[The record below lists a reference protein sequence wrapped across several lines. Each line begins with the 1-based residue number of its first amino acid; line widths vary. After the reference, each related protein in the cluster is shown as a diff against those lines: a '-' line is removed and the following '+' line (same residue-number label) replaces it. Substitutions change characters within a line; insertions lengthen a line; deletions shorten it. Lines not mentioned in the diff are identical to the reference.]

1 MTCPFAVVAA
11 DEALAGGE
19 HPVLPGVAL
28 RGGVRAGRG
37 VGGQGEVADDGPRHR
52 PPRLRRRGE
61 DEARLDVDD
70 GLGERCP
77 EGPGRRRAGGR
88 YAGLPL
94 RPSAA
99 RTQAADVHRRGGAG
113 AARGEGEHG
122 VDPVDGYVHVA
133 GGQGQQPG
141 GADGAVAVGAGG
153 AGLLAV
159 RGEPDRP
166 ARHRDPDGLT
176 GQRRRPAD
184 RARVRGR
191 VRRRRADEGRR
202 RHQRPGEG
210 RRGAACHPH
219 RRSLPGSAVGARK
232 DIAPSGVVQV
242 RRVSST
248 GVGGPGSPR
257 RVGLGFAAG
266 R

>member
-1 MTCPFAVVAA
+1 MANTRYRRGSRFA
-11 DEALAGGE
+11 
-19 HPVLPGVAL
+19 
-28 RGGVRAGRG
+28 RGGRAGRD

-52 PPRLRRRGE
+52 PPRVRRRGE
-61 DEARLDVDD
+61 HEARLDVDD

-88 YAGLPL
+88 YARLPL

-141 GADGAVAVGAGG
+141 GAGGAVAVGAGG
-153 AGLLAV
+153 AGPLAV

-176 GQRRRPAD
+176 GQRRRPAAPVPEPGAAFAAD
-184 RARVRGR
+184 APTTAVAATSAPARAAVAP
-191 VRRRRADEGRR
+191 RAIRIVARSPGRR
-202 RHQRPGEG
+202 SVPG
-210 RRGAACHPH
+210 RTSHP
-219 RRSLPGSAVGARK
+219 RESCKYGE
-232 DIAPSGVVQV
+232 
-242 RRVSST
+242 
-248 GVGGPGSPR
+248 
-257 RVGLGFAAG
+257 
-266 R
+266 